1 LKECINYIFN
11 KKKIF
16 NFSKWIEEK
25 HLKRGILLGTALSS
39 STIGVLFES
48 FTLPRMKKSSV
59 FSGTDEEI
67 LAEFADIIIQLQ
79 NSPGAKAAGVASFI
93 SIMIKDCYPA
103 AMQHAFLQ
111 A

>member
-1 LKECINYIFN
+1 LIIIVIIIFKNKITILFLVILKECINYIFN

-48 FTLPRMKKSSV
+48 FTLPRMKK
-59 FSGTDEEI
+59 
-67 LAEFADIIIQLQ
+67 
-79 NSPGAKAAGVASFI
+79 
-93 SIMIKDCYPA
+93 IKC
-103 AMQHAFLQ
+103 FFRNR
-111 A
+111 